1 MSNST
6 LTLLEN
12 IREGNTLN
20 LFYEVSIAL
29 ITKTEKNIIGKK
41 NNYRPTFSMNTD
53 MKIYSKVLANESH
66 QDNK

>member
-41 NNYRPTFSMNTD
+41 KQLQTNIFHEHRHENLQQS
-53 MKIYSKVLANESH
+53 ISK
-66 QDNK
+66 

>member
-41 NNYRPTFSMNTD
+41 KQLQTNIFHEHRHENTA
-53 MKIYSKVLANESH
+53 KY
-66 QDNK
+66 

>member
-41 NNYRPTFSMNTD
+41 KTTTD
-53 MKIYSKVLANESH
+53 QH
-66 QDNK
+66 FP